1 MILLDTNIVI
11 DMINNQND
19 EHWILLQKDS
29 VVLCGIIITELYR
42 GIKNSSEEK
51 AIELFV
57 NSLDC
62 LPLNNYDWKHI
73 GLFIAELR
81 DNGLIIPVQVLYE
94 GSGIPCN
101 PFLFFNIENRFFLD
115 IILIVEKIII
125 VCNWLAVLCFKPFC
139 PACFKKFQFCK

>member
-19 EHWILLQKDS
+19 EHWLLLQKDS

-42 GIKNSSEEK
+42 GIKNLSEEK

-62 LPLNNYDWKHI
+62 LPLKNDDWKYI
-73 GLFIAELR
+73 GLFIARLR
-81 DNGLIIPVQVLYE
+81 DHGLIVPVQ
-94 GSGIPCN
+94 
-101 PFLFFNIENRFFLD
+101 D
-115 IILIVEKIII
+115 AIISYLAIKNSCSVCTNDKHFTLIKSVEEKLQLI
-125 VCNWLAVLCFKPFC
+125 
-139 PACFKKFQFCK
+139 

>member
-62 LPLNNYDWKHI
+62 LPLNNDDSKHI

-81 DNGLIIPVQVLYE
+81 DNGLIIPVQ
-94 GSGIPCN
+94 
-101 PFLFFNIENRFFLD
+101 D
-115 IILIVEKIII
+115 AIISYLAIKNDCSVCTKDKHFGMIKAVEKKLQLI
-125 VCNWLAVLCFKPFC
+125 
-139 PACFKKFQFCK
+139 